1 MARNK
6 SDKKYKKGF
15 GGERRLEK
23 LPLEDQEIDGRI
35 LSNNSSAAKLILR
48 NLVLES

>member
-1 MARNK
+1 VIK
-6 SDKKYKKGF
+6 DKKYKIGF

-35 LSNNSSAAKLILR
+35 FLSNNSSTAKLI
-48 NLVLES
+48 